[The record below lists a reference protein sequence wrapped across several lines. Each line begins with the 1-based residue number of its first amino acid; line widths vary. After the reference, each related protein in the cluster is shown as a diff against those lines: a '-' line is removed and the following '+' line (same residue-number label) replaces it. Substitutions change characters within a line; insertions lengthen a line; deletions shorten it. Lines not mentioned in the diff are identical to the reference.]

1 MGFTMTENMVL
12 RGATL
17 TDGRK
22 VDIVIEDG
30 VITEVAAMGTG
41 SAARGRELD
50 CSGLFVSSGWIDLH
64 AHAFPELDPYGDEMD
79 EIGVKQGV
87 TVIVDAGSCG
97 ADRIGDLAA
106 SRAGALTTV
115 FALLNVSKLGLQ
127 RIDELSD
134 LAWLDRE
141 LAMEAVRTYPDF
153 IVGWKAR
160 MSGSVVRENGIEP
173 LRIAREL
180 ADASSLP
187 LMVHIGSAPPK
198 VEDILPLLARGD
210 VVTHYLNGKSNRLFQ
225 ENGRPIPGL
234 TDAIGR
240 GVRLDVGHGTASFSF
255 ETAEAAKQSGIRFD
269 TISSDIYR
277 GNRLRGPVYSLAH
290 VMSKFLAIGYS
301 LSEAIEA
308 VTASAAAWLSKPE
321 LGRIQVGDRA
331 NLTLFSVEGGRIAF
345 VDSEGATRIGEQ
357 QMIARGVYTNGRFI
371 EC

>member
-1 MGFTMTENMVL
+1 MADSMVL

-22 VDIVIEDG
+22 LDIVIVDG
-30 VITEVAAMGTG
+30 VIAEVAAMGTCRIAG
-41 SAARGRELD
+41 GRELD

-64 AHAFPELDPYGDEMD
+64 VHAFPEWDPYGDEID

-87 TVIVDAGSCG
+87 AVIVDAGSCG

-106 SRAGALTTV
+106 SRTKALTTV
-115 FALLNVSKLGLQ
+115 FALLNVSRIGLQ

-141 LAMEAVRTYPDF
+141 LAMQAVRTYPDF

-160 MSGSVVRENGIEP
+160 MSGSVVRGNGIQP
-173 LRIAREL
+173 LRFARVL
-180 ADASSLP
+180 AEATGLP

-198 VEDILPLLARGD
+198 VEDILPLLGRGD

-225 ENGRPIPGL
+225 EDGRPIPAL
-234 TDAIGR
+234 TEAVVR
-240 GVRLDVGHGTASFSF
+240 GVRMDVGHGTASFSF

-277 GNRLRGPVYSLAH
+277 GNRQNGPVYSLAH
-290 VMSKFLAIGYS
+290 VMSKFLCLGYS
-301 LSEAIEA
+301 LREVIGA
-308 VTASAAAWLSKPE
+308 VTARAAEWLGKPE
-321 LGRIQVGDRA
+321 LGRIQAGDRA
-331 NLTLFSVEGGRIAF
+331 NLTLFSVTDERIAF
-345 VDSEGATRIGEQ
+345 VDSEGATRIGEHH
-357 QMIARGVYTNGRFI
+357 IIPRGVYTNGRFI